1 MVENISVFNPPVD
14 ARTMIVHPIDYRYG
28 TEEMKRIWSEESK
41 IKRMIWV
48 EIALLRALA
57 KKGYLSEEKVREA
70 QEKALKVTPERVK
83 EIEREIRHDV
93 MALVKAISEVV
104 DEEVARWVHFGATSN
119 DITDTAVATQLRD
132 SLKIM
137 ESKLVRLIE
146 MFVDR
151 ALEFR
156 DVICLGRTHGQ
167 PALPT
172 TYGFRF
178 AVWASE
184 LARHLIRLRQMKE
197 RLLVGQMSGAV
208 GTQAGFGKDGLEIEE
223 EVMRLLGLKP
233 AIISTQIIPRDIY
246 CEYVEF
252 LANLATTLE
261 KVATNFR
268 ILQRG
273 EVGELMEEFGKKQVG
288 SSTMPHKRNPIDCEN
303 VCGIARVVRGFV
315 EPQHQSSIL
324 WEERDLTNSSAE
336 RIILVEATVLT
347 DHILTKML
355 RIVERIRLDKRRIRE
370 NLERLRGLNMSEAVM
385 IALTKRGMGRQEAHE
400 LIRRA
405 SMRAYENDR
414 SLLEELLEDETVR
427 RYLSEEELR
436 ELLKPEN
443 YLGTA
448 KERIER
454 VVEWIRS
461 LISS

>member
-1 MVENISVFNPPVD
+1 
-14 ARTMIVHPIDYRYG
+14 MIVHPIDYRYG
-28 TEEMKRIWSEESK
+28 TPEMKRIWSEESK

-57 KKGYLSEEKVREA
+57 KKGYLNEEKVKKA
-70 QEKALKVTPERVK
+70 QDQALKVTPERVK

-104 DEEVARWVHFGATSN
+104 DEDVARWIHFGATSN

-132 SLKIM
+132 SIKIIEFKLK
-137 ESKLVRLIE
+137 KLGNLLC
-146 MFVDR
+146 DK
-151 ALEFR
+151 ALEYK
-156 DVICLGRTHGQ
+156 DVVCLGRTHGQ

-178 AVWASE
+178 AVFASE
-184 LARHLIRLRQMKE
+184 VARHYIRLQQLKD
-197 RLLVGQMSGAV
+197 RLLVGKMSGAV
-208 GTQAGFGKDGLEIEE
+208 GTQAGFGKDGFEIEE

-252 LANLATTLE
+252 IANLATTLE
-261 KVATNFR
+261 KMATNFR

-273 EVGELMEEFGKKQVG
+273 EVGEVMEEFGEKQVG

-303 VCGIARVVRGFV
+303 ICGLARVIRGFV
-315 EPQHQSSIL
+315 EPQHQSAIL

-336 RIILVEATVLT
+336 RITIVESTVLI
-347 DHILTKML
+347 DHILTKM
-355 RIVERIRLDKRRIRE
+355 INVVERLRLNIDKIRE
-370 NLERLRGLNMSEAVM
+370 NLEKVRGLNMSEAVM
-385 IALTKRGMGRQEAHE
+385 LALTKKGVGRQIAHE
-400 LIRRA
+400 LVRQVA
-405 SMRAYENDR
+405 MRAYANNT
-414 SLLEELLEDETVR
+414 SLLEELLKDETIMKYFTR
-427 RYLSEEELR
+427 KELE

-448 KERIER
+448 KERVKK
-454 VVEWIRS
+454 VVKWVRDV
-461 LISS
+461 LK

>member
-1 MVENISVFNPPVD
+1 
-14 ARTMIVHPIDYRYG
+14 MIVHPIDYRYG
-28 TEEMKRIWSEESK
+28 TDDMKRIWSEDSK

-57 KKGYLSEEKVREA
+57 KKGYLSEEKVKKA
-70 QEKALKVTPERVK
+70 QEQALKVTPQRVK
-83 EIEREIRHDV
+83 EIEREIKHDV

-104 DEEVARWVHFGATSN
+104 DPEVARWVHFGATSN

-132 SLKIM
+132 SVKILKL
-137 ESKLVRLIE
+137 KLKRLIE
-146 MFVDR
+146 LFVNK
-151 ALEFR
+151 AIEYK
-156 DVICLGRTHGQ
+156 DVVCLGRTHGQ

-208 GTQAGFGKDGLEIEE
+208 GTQAGFGKDGFEIEE

-233 AIISTQIIPRDIY
+233 AIISTQIVPRDIY

-261 KVATNFR
+261 KIATNFR
-268 ILQRG
+268 VLQRA
-273 EVGELMEEFGKKQVG
+273 EVGELMEEFGRKQVG

-303 VCGIARVVRGFV
+303 ICGIARVIRGFV
-315 EPQHQSSIL
+315 EPQHQSAIL

-336 RIILVEATVLT
+336 RIILAEATVLT
-347 DHILTKML
+347 DHILTKM
-355 RIVERIRLDKRRIRE
+355 IKVVERIRLNLDRIRE
-370 NLERLRGLNMSEAVM
+370 NLERLKGLNLSEAVM
-385 IALTKRGMGRQEAHE
+385 IALTKKGLGRQEAHE
-400 LIRRA
+400 LVRNA
-405 SMRAYENDR
+405 SMRAYEKGTG
-414 SLLEELLEDETVR
+414 LLDELLKDEVVR
-427 RYLSEEELR
+427 RYLSEDEIR

-448 KERIER
+448 KERIDK
-454 VVEWIRS
+454 VVEWIKGVIDDHRLRTS
-461 LISS
+461 ESQV